1 MSKSIRVTLT
11 RPDLSTEPPWSPA
24 PGFLTDT
31 ANASDAW
38 KAAFP
43 GNPSYLHVDN
53 LDNLNMIIDHIVT
66 NDADL
71 ETHRTAMMALLP
83 WWKNATNASA
93 VDAYMAANNLTFAIT
108 EVDAPTDTSG
118 YIVITDLS
126 SLSPP

>member
-11 RPDLSTEPPWSPA
+11 RPDLSTEPPWSSA
-24 PGFLTDT
+24 GFLTD
-31 ANASDAW
+31 AQNASDAW
-38 KAAFP
+38 KVAFP
-43 GNPSYLHVDN
+43 GNPSFLHIDN
-53 LDNLNMIIDHIVT
+53 LDALNMIVDHIVT

-93 VDAYMAANNLTFAIT
+93 VDAYMATNNLTFTIT

>member
-11 RPDLSTEPPWSPA
+11 RQNLSTEPPWSPA

-53 LDNLNMIIDHIVT
+53 LDNLDMIVDHIIT

-83 WWKNATNASA
+83 WWKNATNAAA
-93 VDAYMAANNLTFAIT
+93 VDAYMAANNLTFTII
-108 EVDAPTDTSG
+108 EVDAPTDISG
-118 YIVITDLS
+118 YLDITDLS
-126 SLSPP
+126 SIAPV